1 MIVIWPNPRETG
13 SPSHRPKSR
22 SFIMHN
28 TPQND
33 LIATFRP
40 DQRQAS
46 PPPFPG
52 LPLVAMYLFRAVNST
67 TAAGVCTRQEELE
80 EAKAGI
86 CIRCSLV

>member
-13 SPSHRPKSR
+13 SPSHQPKSR